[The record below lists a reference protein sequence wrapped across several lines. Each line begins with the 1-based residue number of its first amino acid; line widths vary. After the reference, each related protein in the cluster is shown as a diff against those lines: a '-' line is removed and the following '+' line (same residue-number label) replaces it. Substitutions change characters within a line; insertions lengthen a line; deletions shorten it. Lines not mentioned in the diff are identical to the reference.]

1 MLARRRGLD
10 DWLAH
15 EFCEMTATVSR
26 HASLATENLLVG
38 GEKMSDEAISREKE
52 PLEELA
58 AILDS
63 LLADAEL

>member
-1 MLARRRGLD
+1 
-10 DWLAH
+10 
-15 EFCEMTATVSR
+15 MTATVSR